1 MKRDFSAVLER
12 WAERKDR
19 KPLVI
24 RGMRQTGKTWCVRE
38 LASRKFAGRFCE
50 VDFEYSKAWR
60 QVFEADLDPVRICR
74 ELEMLEGKSI
84 VPGETLLFFDEVQA
98 CPRALESLRYFR
110 EKLPGL
116 HVVAAGSLLDFALKE
131 HPFPVGRV
139 QFAELAPMGF
149 SEYLEACGETGLA
162 AVVRGMPGAVPE
174 AVHGRLLERVKEYC
188 LVGGLPECVRL
199 WAEMRRFRPVREAQ
213 EALVAAFEQDF
224 GKYPERMDADTLEA
238 VWRSANASVGRQ
250 VSWAG
255 LSREHAGATNKKA
268 FSLLCKARL
277 LHGCRAVSGAVF
289 PFEQEA
295 SPRIKPYA
303 GDIGLFQARAGMP
316 ADAQILAGDIL
327 TVHQGALA
335 EQFVAQELAAARGR
349 EALHWWKREAH
360 NSTAEVDFVVGVGGR
375 VVPVEVKAG
384 AAGRLR
390 SLHQFLADYPGVR
403 EGVVLSSAPFGVL
416 AEQRLRFVPIYFAGS
431 FATEPEEERAP
442 GAE

>member
-1 MKRDFSAVLER
+1 MKRNFTERLET
-12 WAERKDR
+12 WAANADR
-19 KPLVI
+19 KPLVM

-38 LASRKFAGRFCE
+38 LAARRFAGRFCE

-74 ELEMLEGKSI
+74 ELEMLAGTSI

-110 EKLPGL
+110 EKMPGL
-116 HVVAAGSLLDFALKE
+116 HVVAAGSLLDFALEE

-149 SEYLEACGETGLA
+149 AEFLEACGEEVLA
-162 AVVRGMPGAVPE
+162 EAVRGAPAALPE

-188 LVGGLPECVRL
+188 LAGGLPECVRI
-199 WAEMRRFRPVREAQ
+199 WAETRRYRPVRETQ
-213 EALVAAFEQDF
+213 EALVSAFEQDF

-238 VWRSANASVGRQ
+238 VWRNANASVGRQ

-277 LHGCRAVSGAVF
+277 LHACRAVAGAAF
-289 PFEQEA
+289 PFESDA
-295 SPRIKPYA
+295 TPRIKPYA
-303 GDIGLFQARAGMP
+303 GDVGLFQARSGMP
-316 ADAQILAGDIL
+316 VDPQILAGDIL
-327 TVHQGALA
+327 SVYQGALA
-335 EQFVAQELAAARGR
+335 EQFVAQEFAAARGR

-360 NSTAEVDFVVGVGGR
+360 NSTAEVDFVVEAGGR

-390 SLHQFLADYPGVR
+390 SLHQFLADHPNVK
-403 EGVVLSSAPFGVL
+403 EGVVLSSAPYGTL
-416 AEQRLRFVPIYFAGS
+416 PEQRLRFVPLYFAGS
-431 FATEPEEERAP
+431 FAA
-442 GAE
+442 AQAN